1 MERNK
6 TRQKKFIFP
15 LSCLCKIKQI
25 HHQEHFAT
33 FQADLEQNLAE
44 VRVDIQAAQIEK
56 NTFAT
61 KFTHSYTTKREPI
74 KKSKRKETQIKS
86 KNIKAKEG

>member
-6 TRQKKFIFP
+6 TRQKKFIFSLP
-15 LSCLCKIKQI
+15 CLCKIKQI

-56 NTFAT
+56 
-61 KFTHSYTTKREPI
+61 THLPPNSHTLIHNKKRDHKEI
-74 KKSKRKETQIKS
+74 KKERNPDKVKEY
-86 KNIKAKEG
+86 